1 MTVSPMAIATR
12 SRLTDR
18 AHHVVLHDRRVDG
31 GGALKVV
38 LEEPQHV
45 RLYSGGGGG
54 TMSGGEGRNFVEDG
68 GALASCVC
76 VGTACWAQPSPSSCG
91 LILRDC
97 AR

>member
-54 TMSGGEGRNFVEDG
+54 TMSGGRG
-68 GALASCVC
+68 GTSLKMEAPWQAACVSALHA
-76 VGTACWAQPSPSSCG
+76 G
-91 LILRDC
+91 LSRLHL
-97 AR
+97 AAV